1 MRAPRLTSDKPD
13 DVAPALPPAAAEPAT
28 DPEEPMVMD
37 GPFIETKEL
46 AL

>member
-1 MRAPRLTSDKPD
+1 MRAPRPTSDKPD
-13 DVAPALPPAAAEPAT
+13 DVAPALPPAATEPAT
-28 DPEEPMVMD
+28 DSEESLVMD